1 MQKNK
6 TKKSCG
12 TESNNNISTSSAAT
26 TTSSNL
32 PGLDNVQVII
42 SHPLLIKEN
51 SSKVSETK

>member
-6 TKKSCG
+6 TKNNCG
-12 TESNNNISTSSAAT
+12 TENNASISTSSAAT
-26 TTSSNL
+26 TTTSNL

-51 SSKVSETK
+51 SSKVSEAK